1 MPENAANISATER
14 QVFYIDTGDMPA
26 HQVRAYLEEVANNSR
41 GQKTPRV
48 NSSADKMVEA
58 SSIILEGLANFV
70 D

>member
-1 MPENAANISATER
+1 MPENTANISAPER
-14 QVFYIDTGDMPA
+14 QVFYIDAGDMPA
-26 HQVRAYLEEVANNSR
+26 HQVGEYLEEVANNLH